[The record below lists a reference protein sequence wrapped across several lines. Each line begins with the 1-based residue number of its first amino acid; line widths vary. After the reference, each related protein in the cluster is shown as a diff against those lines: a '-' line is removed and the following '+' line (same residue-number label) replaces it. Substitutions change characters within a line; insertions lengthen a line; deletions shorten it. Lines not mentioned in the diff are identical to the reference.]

1 LPSDASA
8 DESDVAR
15 WVDKLLVPHIAH
27 LLVHAR
33 RRAAERATA
42 PLLARIAQLE
52 AELATL
58 RRKMAA

>member
-8 DESDVAR
+8 DDSDVAR
-15 WVDKLLVPHIAH
+15 WVDKLLVPHLAH
-27 LLVHAR
+27 LLRHTR
-33 RRAAERATA
+33 RSAAERAAA
-42 PLLARIAQLE
+42 PLIARIAQLE